1 MKSSPSN
8 YTDPSGHKT
17 TKNID
22 YNKIWKEIWAQQYKA
37 ADKAWKEWPELLVNS
52 SQKNVSKAKN
62 QLESLISAA
71 KNKLLSIQEFC
82 GDFVDGYQTRV
93 FEVGSLLDNA
103 TFDFMTFGN
112 GYYIASYTP
121 EYDIYFYVHDARAE
135 ANNKKAFDMGYEIGD
150 IAFVLEI
157 LQMLSGAAGAAGGT
171 GSGGVV
177 VIEGYEVYVGSADVA
192 VAGGI
197 PFPGYFSVEKNN
209 SDTNSEGSGDVHKK
223 VKEIIKKIFGKYKV
237 NGECSNF
244 ARELKA
250 ALEAE
255 GIDYKI
261 VRVDSDALV

>member
-1 MKSSPSN
+1 
-8 YTDPSGHKT
+8 
-17 TKNID
+17 
-22 YNKIWKEIWAQQYKA
+22 
-37 ADKAWKEWPELLVNS
+37 
-52 SQKNVSKAKN
+52 
-62 QLESLISAA
+62 
-71 KNKLLSIQEFC
+71 
-82 GDFVDGYQTRV
+82 
-93 FEVGSLLDNA
+93 
-103 TFDFMTFGN
+103 
-112 GYYIASYTP
+112 
-121 EYDIYFYVHDARAE
+121 
-135 ANNKKAFDMGYEIGD
+135 
-150 IAFVLEI
+150 
-157 LQMLSGAAGAAGGT
+157 MLSGAAGAAGGT

-255 GIDYKI
+255 
-261 VRVDSDALV
+261 ALIIK